1 MESIDKAPLD
11 NAHLK
16 DVPAEQRQKILID
29 NPNLKNLSV
38 DVLYHLGLSTEMDLK
53 AMFGDVKFVCM
64 GGSVERAHM
73 FAKKCVKELNIK
85 IPVGC
90 EIAPVGKTERYT
102 LFKIGNII
110 SVNHG
115 MGAPSLSILLHE
127 LAKLLHHAEAKDV
140 TFIRMGTCGGLGLEP
155 GTVVVTEEVLTPA
168 FEAYHRVFVLGK
180 EEKRPTRLNKDL
192 ADAIYQARGDLNV
205 VFGKTLTCDDF
216 YEGQGRL
223 DGALCNFKEDEKL
236 AYLKEAHSKGVLNIE
251 MEGLQFASFCSRLG
265 INAAMMC
272 SVLINRL
279 KGDQVT
285 VDHET
290 LQDLAENSQKL
301 AIRYIRSRAEKLDI
315 KV

>member
-1 MESIDKAPLD
+1 MDSVEKAPLD
-11 NAHLK
+11 NPHLNN
-16 DVPAEQRQKILID
+16 VPEEKRQGILID

-102 LFKIGNII
+102 LFKVGNII

-127 LAKLLHHAEAKDV
+127 LAKLLHHAEATDV
-140 TFIRMGTCGGLGLEP
+140 VFMRMGTCGGLGLEP
-155 GTVVVTEEVLTPA
+155 GTVVLTEEVLTPT
-168 FEAYHRVFVLGK
+168 FEAYHRVYALGK

-192 ADAIYQARGDLNV
+192 AEAIYQARGDLNV
-205 VFGKTLTCDDF
+205 VHGKTMTCDDF

-223 DGALCNFKEDEKL
+223 DGALCGYKEDEKL
-236 AYLKEAHSKGVLNIE
+236 AYLKEAHSHGVVNIE

-301 AIRYIRSRAEKLDI
+301 AIKYMRARAEKLNI
-315 KV
+315 QF